1 MPAAIPARRVSK
13 RVPSACL
20 GRPQR
25 VPSVCLA
32 RPPPAVADESDPTEH
47 AVALACLKE
56 KCPDIGKAM
65 STAHVLAA
73 H

>member
-1 MPAAIPARRVSK
+1 MPRACLGRAQ
-13 RVPSACL
+13 RVPSA
-20 GRPQR
+20 P
-25 VPSVCLA
+25 
-32 RPPPAVADESDPTEH
+32 PPPAVADESDPTEH

-56 KCPDIGKAM
+56 KCPDIGKAK

>member
-1 MPAAIPARRVSK
+1 M
-13 RVPSACL
+13 PSACPA
-20 GRPQR
+20 RAQR
-25 VPSVCLA
+25 VRSACSA
-32 RPPPAVADESDPTEH
+32 RAPAVADESDPTEH

-56 KCPDIGKAM
+56 KCPDIGKEK

>member
-1 MPAAIPARRVSK
+1 MPRACLGRAQ
-13 RVPSACL
+13 RVPSA
-20 GRPQR
+20 
-25 VPSVCLA
+25 
-32 RPPPAVADESDPTEH
+32 PPPAVADESDPTEH

-56 KCPDIGKAM
+56 KCPDIGKAK